1 MSSSHYLN
9 LLKPFI
15 KLVVI
20 EMGKED
26 VIHFREIEGQMKNSF
41 TRHGSHVILHSTH
54 LCID

>member
-1 MSSSHYLN
+1 MSSRHYLN

-15 KLVVI
+15 ELVVI